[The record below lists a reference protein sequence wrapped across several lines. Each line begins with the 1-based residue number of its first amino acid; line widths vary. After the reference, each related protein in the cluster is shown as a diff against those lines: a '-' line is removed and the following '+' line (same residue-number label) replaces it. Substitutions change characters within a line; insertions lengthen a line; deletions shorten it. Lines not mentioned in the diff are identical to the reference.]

1 MNMSNERYPL
11 HQIIVDDIFSHNK
24 VAILL
29 LVGVVASAVATIWVT
44 HQTRLLVSEQ
54 GQLIQMN
61 QKLESQYTNLQLEE
75 NSRSGRARIEATAK
89 SFGLYPIKKEQEI
102 ILVE

>member
-1 MNMSNERYPL
+1 MSNERYPL
-11 HQIIVDDIFSHNK
+11 HQIIVDDILGHNK

-29 LVGVVASAVATIWVT
+29 LIGVTISAVATIWVT
-44 HQTRLLVSEQ
+44 HKTRLLVSEQ
-54 GQLIQMN
+54 GQLIHQH

-75 NSRSGRARIEATAK
+75 NSRSGRARVEAAAK
-89 SFGLYPIKKEQEI
+89 SFGLQPITKEQEI